1 MSQLIP
7 SNGVT
12 MSSVE
17 LVQLINDMREE
28 GKAELRHDTF
38 LAKVEKVL
46 GEAHQNF
53 LGTYKDRSNRESKC
67 YHLPKREASLMVM
80 SESYAVQA
88 KVYDRWQELE
98 NAYGKKLRAGDED
111 WKRQRHIAASSYK
124 VMSQLL
130 QETRELE
137 GKTSKPHHFMNEA
150 KLVNA
155 SITGEFKG
163 IDRDSLSIHELDL
176 LGQIEIRNTI
186 LIARGFGYEERKKQL
201 QAFAAAKLANSNQMA
216 LEVK

>member
-1 MSQLIP
+1 MDQLIKIDERKGLQTV
-7 SNGVT
+7 NARELHAFLEVGKVFAAWIQERIAQYGF
-12 MSSVE
+12 VE
-17 LVQLINDMREE
+17 HQDYEVFSKSGKNSKGGRPTSEYAISIDMAKELAMVERTEK
-28 GKAELRHDTF
+28 GK
-38 LAKVEKVL
+38 
-46 GEAHQNF
+46 
-53 LGTYKDRSNRESKC
+53 
-67 YHLPKREASLMVM
+67 
-80 SESYAVQA
+80 QA
-88 KVYDRWQELE
+88 RQYFIACE
-98 NAYGKKLRAGDED
+98 KKLKEGGED
-111 WKRQRHIAASSYK
+111 WKRLRHVAASSYK

-137 GKTSKPHHFMNEA
+137 GKSSKPHHFMNEA
-150 KLVNA
+150 KLINA